1 MEIPFSKETVNEV
14 LQKMHIPH
22 VGNATIRQTVAL
34 SEELEKI
41 TGQKFVH
48 LEMGSPGLPASHIG
62 IEAQKKALDSGVAS
76 KYPNISGI
84 EPLKKQASRSTRHSS
99 ISTWIQRDAC
109 LR

>member
-48 LEMGSPGLPASHIG
+48 LEMGSPGLPAR
-62 IEAQKKALDSGVAS
+62 
-76 KYPNISGI
+76 P
-84 EPLKKQASRSTRHSS
+84 STAEWHRNTRTS
-99 ISTWIQRDAC
+99 QV
-109 LR
+109 